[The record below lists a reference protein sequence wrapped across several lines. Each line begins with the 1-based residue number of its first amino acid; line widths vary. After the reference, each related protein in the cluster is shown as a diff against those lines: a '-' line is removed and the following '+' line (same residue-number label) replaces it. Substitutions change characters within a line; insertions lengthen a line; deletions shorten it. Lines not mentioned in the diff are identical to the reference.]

1 MPKLTLF
8 KDDHMQLAYGLYLLK
23 TSHPLIRKMRKQI
36 RPSLF
41 GQRMWGS
48 SFLAIDYLKENPITE
63 NSRILELGCGW
74 APIAV
79 YAATQGHKAT
89 GLDIDD
95 QVFPYMD
102 VLAQTNDVKVKALH
116 MSFAEL
122 DAKHL
127 SKYHLLAGADI
138 CYWEGMVAELVAL
151 FQRAQ
156 AAGVQRILISDPG
169 RSTFAALCDE
179 CERLWPKAFKH
190 RHWYALEPSRYE
202 GQILELDFSL
212 L

>member
-1 MPKLTLF
+1 MPKLSLF
-8 KDDHMQLAYGLYLLK
+8 KEDHMQLAYGLYLLK
-23 TSHPLIRKMRKQI
+23 TSHPLIRKMRKSI

-48 SFLAIDYLKENPITE
+48 SFLAIDYLKENPLTE
-63 NSRILELGCGW
+63 NSRLLELGCGW

-79 YAATQGHKAT
+79 YAASLGHKAA

-122 DAKHL
+122 DTKQL
-127 SKYHLLAGADI
+127 SKYQVLTGADI
-138 CYWEGMVAELVAL
+138 CYWDEMIDELLAL

-156 AAGVQRILISDPG
+156 TCGVERIILSDPG
-169 RSTFAALCDE
+169 RSTFAKLCDE
-179 CERLWPKAFKH
+179 CERLWPNAFTH
-190 RHWYALEPSRYE
+190 HHWYALEPNRYE
-202 GQILELDFSL
+202 GQILELRFTP
-212 L
+212 